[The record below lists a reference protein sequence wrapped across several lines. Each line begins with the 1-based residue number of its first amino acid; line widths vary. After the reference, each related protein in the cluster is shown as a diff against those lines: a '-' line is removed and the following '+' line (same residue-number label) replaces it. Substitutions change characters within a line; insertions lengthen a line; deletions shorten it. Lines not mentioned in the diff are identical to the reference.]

1 MNIFDILIVQ
11 PIFNLLIG
19 LYSIIPGGDFGVS
32 LIIFTVLVRFALF
45 PLVKKQLHQTQ
56 AMKKMQPELKK
67 IKAKAKGNKQME
79 SMMMLELYKKHG
91 VNPFRSI
98 GILLVQLPIFIA
110 LYSVI
115 RIFTEHR
122 NEVAKYTYDFIE
134 HLGPIQQIIHHP
146 DQFHEKLFGFVDL
159 TKTAFSNQGVDVVLV
174 ILALIAAATQY
185 VMSKQ
190 TMPQAENKKR
200 LRDVMAE
207 AADGKQAD
215 QSEMNA
221 IVMGKMTKVLPFFMF
236 FIMISVPGALALYY
250 AVSNLVAVAQQGYL
264 LKKDEEEMEE
274 IADEP
279 SLAPSKKATAKARE
293 KAAKTATIT
302 KIKASDTKKKEKK

>member
-1 MNIFDILIVQ
+1 MQIRRASGDTHVLTTDM
-11 PIFNLLIG
+11 
-19 LYSIIPGGDFGVS
+19 LYTLSS
-32 LIIFTVLVRFALF
+32 ALVEAERG
-45 PLVKKQLHQTQ
+45 Q
-56 AMKKMQPELKK
+56 
-67 IKAKAKGNKQME
+67 
-79 SMMMLELYKKHG
+79 
-91 VNPFRSI
+91 
-98 GILLVQLPIFIA
+98 
-110 LYSVI
+110 
-115 RIFTEHR
+115 
-122 NEVAKYTYDFIE
+122 
-134 HLGPIQQIIHHP
+134 
-146 DQFHEKLFGFVDL
+146 
-159 TKTAFSNQGVDVVLV
+159 
-174 ILALIAAATQY
+174 LALIAAATQY